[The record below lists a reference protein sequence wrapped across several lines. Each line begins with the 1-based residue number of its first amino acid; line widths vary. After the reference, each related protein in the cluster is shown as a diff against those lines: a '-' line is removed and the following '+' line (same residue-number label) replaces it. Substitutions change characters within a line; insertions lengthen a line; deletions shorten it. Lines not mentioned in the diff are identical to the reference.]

1 MPLRARFYIGLVILI
16 GSALLSHG
24 VWNLRTEDLARF
36 VSFCVVTIIAS
47 GLKVILPGVKSTIS
61 MNFLFVLIGVS
72 QLGCG
77 ETMVMG
83 CLGMLVQCVFFSK
96 LTPNKLQVLFSVASM
111 AISISAAWSNY
122 HLAIANLGPPIMLL
136 LAAITFFFANTLSIA
151 TVLALTEDK
160 RIWPVWRESY
170 FWSFPNYLVGAGVA
184 WVIVQSNLH
193 FGWQVSLLL
202 LPVIYIIYR
211 SQILY
216 VNKLEG
222 EKKHAEERSKHAEEV
237 SALHRRTIRTLAL
250 AIEAKDQTT
259 SDHLTRVEVYAT
271 QIGMELGLGGNE
283 MEALRAAALL
293 HDIGKLAVPE
303 YIISKPGKLTPDE
316 FEKMKTH
323 TVVGAEM
330 VEQVRF
336 PYPVAPIVR
345 SHHEKWDGSGY
356 PDGLTGENIPL
367 GARIL
372 SAVDCL
378 DALASDRQYRRAL
391 PLDQAIEIVR
401 KESGKSFDP
410 RIVEILFRRYAELE
424 SLAKVALQAEKAKL
438 STDIRIERG
447 AAPAAGFEIIPEANE
462 NTKDLMNFQRS
473 ILSAERG
480 AVLSKLQEA
489 LCDCASRE
497 SVCAAGQ
504 VALEQTLAYDAM
516 ALYGREGDRL
526 VPVCLD
532 GSSRALLSSK
542 EIQVGSGLSGWVAEN
557 GKAILNGN
565 PSVESGYVKSTTHSY
580 GALNSALAVPLE
592 TPASGIQ
599 GVLSIYRCKTD
610 SFTKAELGQVE
621 AIGVELARALEAV
634 RQVM

>member
-1 MPLRARFYIGLVILI
+1 MPFRARLYIGSVITAGACILAEGI
-16 GSALLSHG
+16 
-24 VWNLRTEDLARF
+24 WNWRTEDIARF
-36 VSFCVVTIIAS
+36 VSFCLVTMIAS

-72 QLGCG
+72 QLAHA
-77 ETMVMG
+77 ETLIMG

-96 LTPNKLQVLFSVASM
+96 LKPNKLQVLFSLSSM
-111 AISISAAWSNY
+111 AISINAAWVAY
-122 HLAIANLGPPIMLL
+122 HLKIANLGSSIMLL
-136 LAAITFFFANTLSIA
+136 FAAAIFFLINTFSVAS
-151 TVLALTEDK
+151 VLALTEDK
-160 RIWPVWRESY
+160 PILPVWRESY

-184 WVIVQSNLH
+184 GVIVQSNLR

-202 LPVIYIIYR
+202 LPVIYFIYR
-211 SQILY
+211 SQMLY
-216 VNKLEG
+216 VGKLEG
-222 EKKHAEERSKHAEEV
+222 EKKHAEERRQHAEEV
-237 SALHRRTIRTLAL
+237 AALHRRTIRTLAL

-271 QIGMELGLGGNE
+271 QIGMDLGLGGNE

-410 RIVEILFRRYAELE
+410 KIVDILSRRYLELE
-424 SLAKVALQAEKAKL
+424 SLARVALQSEKAKL
-438 STDIRIERG
+438 STDVRIERG
-447 AAPAAGFEIIPEANE
+447 AAPAAGFETIPEARD
-462 NTKDLMNFQRS
+462 NTRDLVNFHRS
-473 ILSAERG
+473 IVAEERVEVLSALRR
-480 AVLSKLQEA
+480 VL
-489 LCDCASRE
+489 DGCASRE
-497 SVCAAGQ
+497 SIYAAGRE
-504 VALEQTLAYDAM
+504 ALEQALAYEAM
-516 ALYGREGDRL
+516 AIYSRQGDRL
-526 VPVCLD
+526 IPVCLD
-532 GSSRALLSSK
+532 GSSRALLGSN
-542 EIQVGSGLSGWVAEN
+542 EIQVGSGLSGWVVEN
-557 GKAILNGN
+557 GKTILNGN
-565 PSVESGYVKSTTHSY
+565 PKVESGYVDIPAH
-580 GALNSALAVPLE
+580 GELNAALAVPLE
-592 TPASGIQ
+592 TQASGIQ
-599 GVLSIYRCKTD
+599 GVLSIYRREAN
-610 SFTKAELGQVE
+610 SFTKAELERVE
-621 AIGVELARALEAV
+621 AIGVELARALECV
-634 RQVM
+634 RQGLN